1 MTLSGIWGTDL
12 ELFAASIIFDVDIWV
27 YLGHSIAKWQ
37 LFSRSGFDLSKTFES
52 PSNEGIYLML
62 QGNHYSPILEIKYN
76 QSPDTCIYFDNGSKL
91 DTS

>member
-1 MTLSGIWGTDL
+1 MFGRMFKFTLIGHVFPL
-12 ELFAASIIFDVDIWV
+12 C
-27 YLGHSIAKWQ
+27 LGHSIAKWQ

-62 QGNHYSPILEIKYN
+62 QGSHYSPILEIKYN
-76 QSPDTCIYFDNGSKL
+76 QSSDSCIYYDNGSKL

>member
-1 MTLSGIWGTDL
+1 M

-27 YLGHSIAKWQ
+27 YIGHSIAKWQ

-62 QGNHYSPILEIKYN
+62 QGNHYSTYLKLSITNLLILVNTLTMAVNWTLVDLQI
-76 QSPDTCIYFDNGSKL
+76 QL
-91 DTS
+91 V